1 MNLEEMKT
9 CSQRIKALREERN
22 MSLRQFA
29 ELLDVKKSTLY
40 DWENGHVESMKTSS
54 IKKIADMCL
63 VSPLWVMGYDV
74 PKERE
79 TEEHEGLRKKIED
92 EMLSMSMED
101 LINLE
106 KFIHTFINKE

>member
-9 CSQRIKALREERN
+9 CSQRIKALREERD

-79 TEEHEGLRKKIED
+79 TKEHEGLRKKID
-92 EMLSMSMED
+92 EKTD
-101 LINLE
+101 RKKTE
-106 KFIHTFINKE
+106 KIIKNEKKTKIF